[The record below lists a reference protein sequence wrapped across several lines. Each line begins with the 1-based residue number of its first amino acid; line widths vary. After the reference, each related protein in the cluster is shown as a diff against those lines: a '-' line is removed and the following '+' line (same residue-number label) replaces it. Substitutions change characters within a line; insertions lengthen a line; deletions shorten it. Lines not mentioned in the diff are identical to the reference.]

1 MMNSDTQR
9 QDAFV
14 RNALSPQAQAILH
27 AFDGKSELTTHEIYE
42 CVSARFPD
50 LSRLE
55 HGILLGK
62 LKQAGII
69 APGTHHHAWQRLAK
83 LDDAT
88 TATMTTEVHSAP
100 IKRTFDILKDPLQ
113 GAALVKRA
121 PAPEDQK
128 TLCEV
133 AEWLEE
139 GRKWMARGTA
149 ILERHQAGR

>member
-27 AFDGKSELTTHEIYE
+27 AFDGKPELTTHEIYE
-42 CVSARFPD
+42 CVSVQFPD

-69 APGTHHHAWQRLAK
+69 APGTHHHAWQRLAT
-83 LDDAT
+83 LDDAA
-88 TATMTTEVHSAP
+88 TATTTTEVHSAP
-100 IKRTFDILKDPLQ
+100 IKRTFAIRKDPL
-113 GAALVKRA
+113 AERD

-128 TLCEV
+128 TFWEV

>member
-1 MMNSDTQR
+1 MNSDTQR

-27 AFDGKSELTTHEIYE
+27 AFDGKLELTTHEIYE
-42 CVSARFPD
+42 CVSTQFPD

-62 LKQAGII
+62 LKQAGMI
-69 APGTHHHAWQRLAK
+69 APGTHPHAWQRLAT
-83 LDDAT
+83 LDDAATTT
-88 TATMTTEVHSAP
+88 TAIRSAP
-100 IKRTFDILKDPLQ
+100 IKRTFAIRKAPLA
-113 GAALVKRA
+113 GCE
-121 PAPEDQK
+121 PAPEDQNA
-128 TLCEV
+128 LWEL

-149 ILERHQAGR
+149 ILERHQADR

>member
-27 AFDGKSELTTHEIYE
+27 TFDGKPELTTHEIYE
-42 CVSARFPD
+42 CVSVQFPD

-69 APGTHHHAWQRLAK
+69 APGTHHHAWQRLAR
-83 LDDAT
+83 LDDVT
-88 TATMTTEVHSAP
+88 TATTTTEVHSAP
-100 IKRTFDILKDPLQ
+100 IKRTFAISKDPL
-113 GAALVKRA
+113 AERDL
-121 PAPEDQK
+121 APEDQK
-128 TLCEV
+128 TLWEV

-139 GRKWMARGTA
+139 GRKWMARGMA